1 MGETRTYLGL
11 HAYEGA
17 YRYRGMR
24 IVPGWGGSRFEELMP
39 DVFVPEAKWAPRSW
53 RVNHPLHVRA
63 QREHG
68 LLEAGYGIWGFSPSS
83 NPAGG
88 YRQYGV
94 DALGLNP
101 EGYFSEQESTNVD
114 DGFGTCRTGVNPTP
128 TFGDGVAT
136 PHASFLAVL
145 YEPRQAH
152 ANLQL
157 LAELTPQGI
166 PVTVST
172 DPRHSFFE
180 NAGASFTARGLPQWP
195 EPIGLAALHDPE
207 LVRRFAEIVNAEY
220 RALGIRAALHPTVDL
235 ATEPRWARIAG
246 AFGQDPELVTELSLA

>member
-1 MGETRTYLGL
+1 L
-11 HAYEGA
+11 
-17 YRYRGMR
+17 
-24 IVPGWGGSRFEELMP
+24 
-39 DVFVPEAKWAPRSW
+39 
-53 RVNHPLHVRA
+53 
-63 QREHG
+63 
-68 LLEAGYGIWGFSPSS
+68 
-83 NPAGG
+83 
-88 YRQYGV
+88 
-94 DALGLNP
+94 
-101 EGYFSEQESTNVD
+101 
-114 DGFGTCRTGVNPTP
+114 
-128 TFGDGVAT
+128 AT

-145 YEPRQAH
+145 YEPRQAY

-157 LAELTPQGI
+157 LAELTPHGI